1 MDAAGIV
8 LVALLAQ
15 TPAASQPSQ
24 GGATVEGTVI
34 LAGTGQPLSG
44 AKVQLFRAF
53 LQRRGGGPPSPDG
66 GPPPDLGD
74 ITPHAV
80 TTAQDG
86 RFLFENIKPGEYR
99 LAAFRSGGYVPAEF
113 AQRSPTSVGISFE
126 LAGGQKMQGVQLALT
141 PTGSISGRVYDRDG
155 PVGKLQVQA
164 LRPIYRE
171 GKRTLTIVQS
181 VQTNDRG
188 EYRLFW
194 LPPGQYY
201 LTAKPFSDGA
211 IGAVF
216 ITEPTRLGT
225 FEQAS
230 SPIVTTRTLPGG
242 ELVEETQLPVYYPGT
257 TDVNGATRVDLRP
270 GAMADGLD
278 IAITTGP
285 VRTRHLRGVALA
297 NGQPAALAGIKA
309 IPRASDPS
317 LVIAAGRTNADG
329 SFDVSG
335 VAPGSYFLFASTNS
349 GMTGGLA
356 MQVGDA
362 DVDNIVIP
370 MTSGIRVSGRFVI
383 EGRSRN
389 DDGLEMANLRI
400 TLTRDPNLIGM
411 PPAGPSFSPPPSADG
426 SFVLQDV
433 PPGDL
438 RVSVRALPPDAYI
451 KSIRMGSADVLD
463 GGLHITGTPRDLLE
477 VVIGADAGRLSGTV
491 MNTRQEP
498 LANIKVAVVPGAPDR
513 ERSDLYKST
522 TTDQSGRFRI
532 QGLAAGSYT
541 VFAWEEIEDGAWQ
554 DPDVIR
560 AYESRGTSIRIRDGA
575 DESVQ
580 LTAIR

>member
-1 MDAAGIV
+1 
-8 LVALLAQ
+8 
-15 TPAASQPSQ
+15 
-24 GGATVEGTVI
+24 
-34 LAGTGQPLSG
+34 
-44 AKVQLFRAF
+44 
-53 LQRRGGGPPSPDG
+53 
-66 GPPPDLGD
+66 
-74 ITPHAV
+74 
-80 TTAQDG
+80 
-86 RFLFENIKPGEYR
+86 
-99 LAAFRSGGYVPAEF
+99 
-113 AQRSPTSVGISFE
+113 
-126 LAGGQKMQGVQLALT
+126 
-141 PTGSISGRVYDRDG
+141 
-155 PVGKLQVQA
+155 
-164 LRPIYRE
+164 
-171 GKRTLTIVQS
+171 
-181 VQTNDRG
+181 
-188 EYRLFW
+188 
-194 LPPGQYY
+194 
-201 LTAKPFSDGA
+201 
-211 IGAVF
+211 
-216 ITEPTRLGT
+216 
-225 FEQAS
+225 
-230 SPIVTTRTLPGG
+230 
-242 ELVEETQLPVYYPGT
+242 
-257 TDVNGATRVDLRP
+257 
-270 GAMADGLD
+270 
-278 IAITTGP
+278 
-285 VRTRHLRGVALA
+285 
-297 NGQPAALAGIKA
+297 
-309 IPRASDPS
+309 
-317 LVIAAGRTNADG
+317 
-329 SFDVSG
+329 
-335 VAPGSYFLFASTNS
+335 
-349 GMTGGLA
+349 
-356 MQVGDA
+356 
-362 DVDNIVIP
+362 
-370 MTSGIRVSGRFVI
+370 VSGRFVI

-433 PPGDL
+433 SPGDL
-438 RVSVRALPPDAYI
+438 RVSVRALPQDAYI